1 MDDFFNSFHW
11 HYFEHDIPKEH
22 IFLAHGGEYQF
33 VSSPRAGNTS
43 EREGATP
50 WYKVQYLLETL
61 VSFWPYPF
69 FALGVWD
76 YSMSPLFEK
85 TTWLMIYDF
94 PC

>member
-1 MDDFFNSFHW
+1 MNMDDFFNSFHW

-50 WYKVQYLLETL
+50 
-61 VSFWPYPF
+61 
-69 FALGVWD
+69 
-76 YSMSPLFEK
+76 
-85 TTWLMIYDF
+85 
-94 PC
+94 